1 MPMMKKVALITG
13 GAQGIGRALCLRL
26 AKDGFNIA
34 ISDLERQEEKVLDII
49 NEMKSFDC
57 KSVFIPTDVVKKQQV
72 ENAVDQAH
80 QELGSFD
87 VMINNAGICKV
98 NSLLKLSE
106 DELDKHWDVNVKGTL
121 FGIQAAARKFKEIGK
136 AKGKIVNGASV
147 GAQLGLPTMGA
158 YCSTKF
164 AVKGLTQTAAQELAP
179 LGINV
184 NSYCPGP
191 VNTSLFEEIINK
203 TVELGIATKEECI
216 QMHLSNVAQKRA
228 ANPEDIVG
236 LVSFL
241 ASEDSDFITGQSIVV
256 DGGLIYR

>member
-1 MPMMKKVALITG
+1 MSNIKKVALITG
-13 GAQGIGRALCLRL
+13 GAQGIGRAICSRL

-34 ISDLERQEEKVLDII
+34 ICDLESQKKKVLDITKEI
-49 NEMKSFDC
+49 ESFDC
-57 KSVFIPTDVVKKQQV
+57 KSIFISTDVRKKQQV
-72 ENAVDQAH
+72 ENAVDQTF

-87 VMINNAGICKV
+87 VMINNAGICIV
-98 NSLLKLSE
+98 NSLLALSE

-121 FGIQAAARKFKEIGK
+121 FGMQAAAKKFKEIGK
-136 AKGKIVNGASV
+136 TKGKIVNGASV

-164 AVKGLTQTAAQELAP
+164 AIKGLTQTAAQELAP

-191 VNTSLFEEIINK
+191 VNTSIFEEIINK
-203 TVELGIATKEECI
+203 TAELGIATKEECI
-216 QMHLSNVAQKRA
+216 QMHLSNTAQKRA

-241 ASEDSDFITGQSIVV
+241 AGEDSDFITGQSIIV